1 MMNIMKV
8 MDTGH
13 CTEQS
18 TIDDKNKDVISTL
31 NCCFSSFLSR
41 KLFRPFVFTTFLND
55 GLQSVSISY
64 VHIGY
69 CNFDIC
75 HHLQVIGWM
84 EELAILSS
92 TSSFFYVVVAR
103 HNSVAD
109 GERGLKEVENII
121 QKKSISIGSDFH
133 EQSWLTLPQN
143 RYDSPNALLT
153 KK

>member
-1 MMNIMKV
+1 MMIVMNIMKV

-18 TIDDKNKDVISTL
+18 TIDDRNKDVIGTL

-64 VHIGY
+64 VHIVY
-69 CNFDIC
+69 CNVDIC

-84 EELAILSS
+84 EEFTILP
-92 TSSFFYVVVAR
+92 TAGTFLYVVVAGY
-103 HNSVAD
+103 NSVA
-109 GERGLKEVENII
+109 VEDRN
-121 QKKSISIGSDFH
+121 
-133 EQSWLTLPQN
+133 
-143 RYDSPNALLT
+143 
-153 KK
+153 